1 MKINTTAKSRKKLII
16 PLAVVLLL
24 ATGGYAAAASI
35 NNLWPFA
42 HSSQTEEN
50 DPQAAEPEVSDIN
63 DTEEASEENPE
74 ATPRPQ
80 TSSNDEPSKQ
90 LTPGNT
96 ENPDIKPV
104 KPTISHATQN
114 GDSIE
119 VVATFNTTA
128 NGTCRL
134 TLSKPGE
141 QNINRESPI
150 TVGPSYYICGFTVG
164 DVSGAGWTASVTHAY
179 NDRLSDLVSKKVE

>member
-24 ATGGYAAAASI
+24 AVGGYAAAASM

-42 HSSQTEEN
+42 DSNQTEEN
-50 DPQAAEPEVSDIN
+50 EPQAAEPEVSDIN
-63 DTEEASEENPE
+63 DTEEAAVENPE
-74 ATPRPQ
+74 ATSRSQ
-80 TSSNDEPSKQ
+80 TSSSDEPSKQ

-96 ENPDIKPV
+96 EDPDAKPV
-104 KPTISHATQN
+104 KPTISHATQS

-119 VVATFNTTA
+119 VVAIFNTTA

-134 TLSKPGE
+134 TLSKTGA
-141 QNINRESPI
+141 QTINRESPI
-150 TVGPSYYICGFTVG
+150 TVGPSYYICGFTVEG
-164 DVSGAGWTASVTHAY
+164 VSGTGWTATVTHA
-179 NDRLSDLVSKKVE
+179 NNNNVSDAVKQRVE